1 MNDKTDRRHN
11 ERVTEETRKVYIV
24 AAVIICVCLAWL
36 KWGV

>member
-11 ERVTEETRKVYIV
+11 EIVTAETRKVYIV
-24 AAVIICVCLAWL
+24 AAVIIILCLSWL

>member
-1 MNDKTDRRHN
+1 MQSKTDRRKN
-11 ERVTEETRKVYIV
+11 EQVTAQTRKVYIV